1 VTESREL
8 ERQRDALRRQWHSF
22 LDSTAEIRPQ
32 LFAYCRKLT
41 FNLWEAEDLVQDTLL
56 RAFSVLAQ
64 VDEPI
69 ENPRGY
75 ILRIATN
82 LWLDR
87 VRRSRLV
94 QWAEVDPDLI
104 QDESETAE
112 RLVEM
117 VAASKRLLG
126 SASPR
131 QVSAVLL
138 KDVFGATLEEISIA
152 LQSTQGAIKGLLS
165 RGRLKLE
172 NAADL
177 PPNDGGPSA
186 ALVDRFVELYN
197 DADQEGLLELIL
209 DNAVAG
215 NVGTDTEWGYGPHRS
230 RTSWVNGSLGGH
242 PEWPKEFIYDSQ
254 RAQSVNYLGEH
265 LVLVFRTR
273 NDKEALES
281 VIRLGE
287 EDGRIRELRA
297 YSFCPELKREIA
309 RHFDVPVRGTSYR
322 YPTPSDGKRYM
333 DQTAD

>member
-1 VTESREL
+1 
-8 ERQRDALRRQWHSF
+8 
-22 LDSTAEIRPQ
+22 
-32 LFAYCRKLT
+32 
-41 FNLWEAEDLVQDTLL
+41 
-56 RAFSVLAQ
+56 
-64 VDEPI
+64 
-69 ENPRGY
+69 
-75 ILRIATN
+75 
-82 LWLDR
+82 
-87 VRRSRLV
+87 
-94 QWAEVDPDLI
+94 
-104 QDESETAE
+104 
-112 RLVEM
+112 M